1 MWFPDHIAHVIELLG
16 PIPPHFALS
25 GRYSRE
31 YFNRRGKSSE
41 KISFKQCK
49 SGSLNYWR
57 MSGWIWWRTCL
68 KKRVCMKSFSL
79 WSIKMRFSHHQV
91 IVKSSH
97 LYLDSAFNNTDC
109 VKPPYHYDVLVPSFS
124 ACPEKVFHRR
134 VMNSQD
140 IISLLKINLFT
151 KFTPLDF

>member
-49 SGSLNYWR
+49 SGSLNYCR

-97 LYLDSAFNNTDC
+97 LVSNPHRQ
-109 VKPPYHYDVLVPSFS
+109 PPDHYDVLVHSFS